1 MRGSFITLTAALA
14 LGSVV
19 QAADAR
25 MPVYQ
30 PTTITVP
37 GAYYLTRDISG
48 SGPVITIAADG
59 VDLDLNGF
67 AVSGDGT
74 ADGISV
80 SGRTNVRVRNGLVW
94 NARVWVSSSKA
105 VWLESI
111 EVAMPPNEGVS
122 VSYSE
127 AVTLR
132 DCSVSDPGDD
142 GIRLTGAGPYLLV
155 GNRVRLAGDDGL
167 SLFNIAGSI
176 IEGTT
181 ITGVAGSRGAGITDF
196 SSNGVR
202 YANSRIVEGF
212 TDGMLFF
219 GSSGNRITGN
229 SVYNAAAD
237 GFNIY
242 DPGNDNLVTGNTI
255 HAGQS
260 GLVLYGDRSV
270 LVGNVTNDSLDGL
283 LIFGDDNV
291 LRRNVSRGNTDDY
304 SNYGAGTSSGGDNFI
319 PTRQ

>member
-1 MRGSFITLTAALA
+1 MRGSFIMLTAALA

-30 PTTITVP
+30 STTITVP

-48 SGPVITIAADG
+48 GGPVITIAADG

-67 AVSGDGT
+67 TVSGDGT

-94 NARVWVSSSKA
+94 NARVSVSSSKA

-111 EVAMPPNEGVS
+111 EVAMPPGGGIS
-122 VSYSE
+122 VSYSD
-127 AVTLR
+127 AVTVR
-132 DCSVSDPGDD
+132 DCSVFASGTD
-142 GIRLTGAGPYLLV
+142 GIDLSGAGPYLLL
-155 GNRVRLAGDDGL
+155 GNRVLLAGDDGL
-167 SLFNIAGSI
+167 SLSNIAGSI

-181 ITGVAGSRGAGITDF
+181 ITGVAGSRGAGIVDF
-196 SSNGVR
+196 GSNGVR
-202 YANSRIVEGF
+202 YAGNRIVEGF
-212 TDGMLFF
+212 TDGLLFF
-219 GSSGNRITGN
+219 GSLGNRIAGN
-229 SVYNAAAD
+229 SVYNAAQD
-237 GFNIY
+237 GFNVY
-242 DPGNDNLVTGNTI
+242 APGYDNLVTGNAI
-255 HAGQS
+255 HAGLS

-270 LVGNVTNDSLDGL
+270 LVGNVSNDSRDGL